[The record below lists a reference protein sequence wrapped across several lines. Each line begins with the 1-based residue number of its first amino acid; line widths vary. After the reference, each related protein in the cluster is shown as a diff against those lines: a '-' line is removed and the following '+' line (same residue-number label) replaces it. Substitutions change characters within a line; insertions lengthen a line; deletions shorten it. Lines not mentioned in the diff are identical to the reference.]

1 MNAHRALTG
10 TLWAK
15 EGSRFSRSSISI
27 LASRSQARSLLLSAS
42 CSEDASAST
51 GSGWS
56 FRHLLTQLPTASRNQ
71 PVGPRHLRDSP
82 VLLHD
87 LKDHL
92 LLELTAESLYRHNQ
106 IPPPSLKNST
116 LSITV
121 GETPSTPRNR
131 VRPLRSPCGVPG
143 KTGWHPLTASALPA
157 RRRMPDA
164 ARYRRSEPIATRKRT
179 DLEPEYD

>member
-82 VLLHD
+82 VLLD
-87 LKDHL
+87 YLADHL
-92 LLELTAESLYRHNQ
+92 LFELTAESLYCH
-106 IPPPSLKNST
+106 
-116 LSITV
+116 
-121 GETPSTPRNR
+121 
-131 VRPLRSPCGVPG
+131 
-143 KTGWHPLTASALPA
+143 
-157 RRRMPDA
+157 
-164 ARYRRSEPIATRKRT
+164 EPILPRFSKCGSFLPLSEKHQAPHTITSPRAPAERANALLKSFKALRYVTISPHHITTITTAALVLLTLHQPTR
-179 DLEPEYD
+179 